1 MQNGRLVECS
11 IKLMVY
17 DEPITKKNRNGG
29 ESKIKAEILG
39 CQTIISPERDEVT
52 KLPTGKNRFFTSLPL
67 FDVKTGEKVV
77 SLPLSGQNI
86 FAPRPRVEANDGV
99 KAVAEATA

>member
-1 MQNGRLVECS
+1 MNGRLVECS

-39 CQTIISPERDEVT
+39 CTTIVSPQLDEVT
-52 KLPTGKNRFFTSLPL
+52 KMPTGKNRFFTSLPL
-67 FDVKTGEKVV
+67 FDNQTGEKVV

-86 FAPRPRVEANDGV
+86 FAPRPRVAVDDGV
-99 KAVAEATA
+99 KAAS